1 MGAVQRTGEVCS
13 DAVTTQTLTS
23 SGSDVALSTLS
34 SFCKAL
40 AGKREGVGGSRGEE
54 WVGPEGRSGWVQ
66 RGGVGGSRGGVKG
79 QDQGKHRGTH
89 QTRSSLFLH

>member
-1 MGAVQRTGEVCS
+1 MACVGLSRSGLEFFSGKGSVSVIHWHVLWGAVQRTGEVCS
-13 DAVTTQTLTS
+13 DAVATQTLTS

-54 WVGPEGRSGWVQ
+54 GVGPEGRSGWVQ
-66 RGGVGGSRGGVKG
+66 RGS
-79 QDQGKHRGTH
+79 
-89 QTRSSLFLH
+89 